1 MSVEGEGCCFSE
13 AGCGGAAAE
22 AGEAADEEGGF
33 CGAVGGLAD
42 VMLLL
47 PSLVVLAPLEPPLA
61 APVADEE
68 DSSVTE
74 AWTTGIS
81 ACRMAISHARA
92 TCKKNMST

>member
-1 MSVEGEGCCFSE
+1 MSVEGEGCLSDE
-13 AGCGGAAAE
+13 AECGGAA

-42 VMLLL
+42 VTLLLL

-61 APVADEE
+61 APVAVEDE

-92 TCKKNMST
+92 TCEKT

>member
-47 PSLVVLAPLEPPLA
+47 PSLVVLALDPPLA
-61 APVADEE
+61 APVAVEE

-92 TCKKNMST
+92 TCEKNMLT

>member
-1 MSVEGEGCCFSE
+1 MSVEGEGCFSE
-13 AGCGGAAAE
+13 AGCGGALAA
-22 AGEAADEEGGF
+22 AGEADEGGF

-47 PSLVVLAPLEPPLA
+47 PSLVVLALEPPLA

-81 ACRMAISHARA
+81 ACRIAISHARA
-92 TCKKNMST
+92 TCEKT